1 MAKKPR
7 NKPLTDTELRS
18 LKGKGRPYRIPDGRG
33 LNIEVTPGGSRL
45 WRYRYRFAGKESLMS
60 LGEYPAVSLAEAR
73 ERRAAARKLIDA
85 GKNPTHE
92 KRIERRAL
100 QVSTR
105 NTFKAVACEWIEKQ
119 AHSWTSHHALDVQ
132 RSLTKEAFPAF
143 GERPI
148 TEIEAPEIL
157 ACLRAIESR
166 GALEIAHRTAQR
178 VAAVFRYAVLT
189 GRAKYNPAADLR
201 GAVATRKVEH
211 MKALPVDELPAFLD
225 KLDSY
230 DGHVQTALAL
240 RLMVLTFVRTTE
252 LLGARWDEIDTKA
265 AEWHIPA
272 ERMKMREP
280 HTVPLATQTLAL
292 LEELRTVTGSAP
304 LLFPS
309 RSSLRKP
316 MSTNTMLFAIY
327 RMGYHSRATTHG
339 FRALASTVLNEQG
352 WPPDVIERQLAHA
365 ERNKVRAAY
374 NRAQYL
380 PERHKMMQAWADYLA
395 AARAKPTKIT
405 QIRRQAR

>member
-1 MAKKPR
+1 M
-7 NKPLTDTELRS
+7 PLTDTQLRK
-18 LKGKGRPYRIPDGRG
+18 LKPRERPYRLPDGRG
-33 LNIEVTPGGSRL
+33 LNIEVTPSGSRL
-45 WRYRYRFAGKESLMS
+45 WRYRYRYAGKESLMS
-60 LGEYPAVSLAEAR
+60 FGEYPAVSLAEAR
-73 ERRAAARKLIDA
+73 ERRAAARKLIEA

-100 QVSTR
+100 EVSTR
-105 NTFKAVACEWIEKQ
+105 NTFKAIACEWIEKQ
-119 AHSWTSHHALDVQ
+119 SHNWTPHHALDVQ

-143 GERPI
+143 GDRPV
-148 TEIEAPEIL
+148 TEIDAPEIL

-178 VAAVFRYAVLT
+178 IAAVFRFAVLT

-201 GAVATRKVEH
+201 GAIATRKVEH
-211 MKALPVDELPAFLD
+211 MKALPADELPTFLD
-225 KLDSY
+225 KLDRY
-230 DGHVQTALAL
+230 DGNLQTALAL
-240 RLMVLTFVRTTE
+240 RLMVLTFVRTGE
-252 LLGARWDEIDTKA
+252 LLGARWEEFDIGA
-265 AEWHIPA
+265 AEWRIPA

-280 HTVPLATQTLAL
+280 HTVPLSTQAQTVVD
-292 LEELRTVTGSAP
+292 ELRAVTGATP

-309 RSSLRKP
+309 RSNAHKP

-380 PERHKMMQAWADYLA
+380 PERHKMMQAWADFLD
-395 AARAKPTKIT
+395 AARAKQPKVSR
-405 QIRRQAR
+405 IRRQAR